1 MCGGKRYELSHHF
14 PTSTLRI
21 EDTPTPFR
29 EALLK
34 RIQENES
41 VQHLIFIIHRPE
53 KSQLL
58 EAYRFDEKV
67 LFGGN
72 RWRDW

>member
-1 MCGGKRYELSHHF
+1 MGSLDQF
-14 PTSTLRI
+14 PTSTSRI

-34 RIQENES
+34 RIHENES
-41 VQHLIFIIHRPE
+41 VRHLIFIIHMPE

-58 EAYRFDEKV
+58 DGVSFR
-67 LFGGN
+67 
-72 RWRDW
+72 